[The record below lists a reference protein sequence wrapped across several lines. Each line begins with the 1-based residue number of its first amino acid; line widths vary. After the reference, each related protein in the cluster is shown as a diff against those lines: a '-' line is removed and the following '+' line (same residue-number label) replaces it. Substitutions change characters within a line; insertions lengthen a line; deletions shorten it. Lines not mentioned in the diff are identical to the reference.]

1 MCSAKPSTSVGN
13 SLVGKLLQVE
23 IEVAPVG
30 NEAAPFTGRPA
41 QRCRPVLQDGW
52 LFGEMA
58 WQLHRVLAAKD
69 IGGRGE

>member
-1 MCSAKPSTSVGN
+1 MFRETDQVGVGN

-23 IEVAPVG
+23 IEFAPV
-30 NEAAPFTGRPA
+30 ATAPFTGRPA